1 MRWSGGMGIKRDK
14 FRQKV
19 QPESSQKSEKQ
30 QKSWKVTCSLD
41 IRAGDKVPGRRMCEG
56 LE

>member
-1 MRWSGGMGIKRDK
+1 MGIKRDK

-19 QPESSQKSEKQ
+19 QPEPSQKSEKQ

-41 IRAGDKVPGRRMCEG
+41 TRTGGKVPGRQKCEG

>member
-1 MRWSGGMGIKRDK
+1 MGIKRDK

-41 IRAGDKVPGRRMCEG
+41 IRAGDKVPGRQMCEG